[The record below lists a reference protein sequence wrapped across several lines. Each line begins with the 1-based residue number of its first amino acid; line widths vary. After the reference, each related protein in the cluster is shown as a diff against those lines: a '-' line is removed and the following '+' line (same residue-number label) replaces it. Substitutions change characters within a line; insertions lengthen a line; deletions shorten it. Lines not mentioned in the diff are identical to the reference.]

1 MKMAAFA
8 RSAAESALK
17 ETLPE
22 FIPGF
27 NEKIQYFMK
36 ECDFGDGNERKYFNK
51 YSNMFVF
58 GFNLEKEI
66 ITEELL
72 KRIST
77 QWVSKDKYWDGRPSE
92 VIDIV
97 T

>member
-1 MKMAAFA
+1 
-8 RSAAESALK
+8 
-17 ETLPE
+17 
-22 FIPGF
+22 
-27 NEKIQYFMK
+27 
-36 ECDFGDGNERKYFNK
+36 
-51 YSNMFVF
+51 MFVF
-58 GFNLEKEI
+58 GFNLEKKI

-77 QWVSKDKYWDGRPSE
+77 QWASKYKYWDHRPSE

>member
-1 MKMAAFA
+1 MAVFA
-8 RSAAESALK
+8 KSAAEKGMK
-17 ETLPE
+17 ETLPV

-27 NEKIQYFMK
+27 NEKTQYFMK
-36 ECDFGDGNERKYFNK
+36 ECDFGDGNKRKYFDK

-77 QWVSKDKYWDGRPSE
+77 QWASTDKFWDHRPSE